1 MTEENKDKQEEG
13 SNIFS
18 DMKDQVKDFF
28 SKSEEASNDTDN
40 ESVADEAVAK
50 LQEEN
55 AQLTQQVAELKD
67 KYLRLFADF
76 DNAKKRHAREQLDM
90 IQTASKNVIKD
101 ILPVIDD
108 FERGLKTIETA
119 TEIASVKEGVLL
131 IYNKLVGTL
140 QAKGVKAMDA
150 KGKSFDVELHEA
162 ITEIPAPTPDL
173 AGKVIDEVEKGYFLN
188 DKIIRFAKVVVGK

>member
-1 MTEENKDKQEEG
+1 MEENKDKQEEG
-13 SNIFS
+13 SNIFN
-18 DMKDQVKDFF
+18 DMKEQVKDFF
-28 SKSEEASNDTDN
+28 SKGEDVAEAADN
-40 ESVADEAVAK
+40 EQDTVVDSAK

-67 KYLRLFADF
+67 KYLRLYADF

-119 TEIASVKEGVLL
+119 TEVAPVKEGVLL

-140 QAKGVKAMDA
+140 TSKGLKAMET
-150 KGKSFDVELHEA
+150 KGHEFDVELHEA
-162 ITEIPAPTPDL
+162 ITEIPAPTPEM
-173 AGKVIDEVEKGYFLN
+173 AGKVIDEVEKGYLLN

>member
-1 MTEENKDKQEEG
+1 MEENKDKQAEG
-13 SNIFS
+13 SSIFD
-18 DMKDQVKDFF
+18 DMKEQVKDFF
-28 SKSEEASNDTDN
+28 GKGEEESKVIDKEDDSTIDAG
-40 ESVADEAVAK
+40 K

-55 AQLTQQVAELKD
+55 GRLAQQVAELKD
-67 KYLRLFADF
+67 KYLRLYADF

-119 TEIASVKEGVLL
+119 TEIEPVKEGVLL
-131 IYNKLVGTL
+131 IYNKLVGALTSKGL
-140 QAKGVKAMDA
+140 KPMEAKGND
-150 KGKSFDVELHEA
+150 FDVELHEA
-162 ITEIPAPTPDL
+162 ITEIPAPTPEL